1 MSFNSDSDELAR
13 RLNTEAAKAVKYG
26 GVSPAEA
33 LKFVT
38 LNPAKQLHIDH
49 RVGSLESGKDADFV
63 VWNGDPLS
71 TLTACEQTWIDGRK
85 YFDREEDLARR
96 EQVRKER
103 AELIQVLLKE
113 DDDDEKKDDEK
124 KEKDGPHREPRAQY
138 SCKGILEK
146 GADHEDR

>member
-1 MSFNSDSDELAR
+1 MHGIAPFNWESARVLLVSDVISSKMELKISR
-13 RLNTEAAKAVKYG
+13 C
-26 GVSPAEA
+26 
-33 LKFVT
+33 
-38 LNPAKQLHIDH
+38 
-49 RVGSLESGKDADFV
+49 GK
-63 VWNGDPLS
+63 WL
-71 TLTACEQTWIDGRK
+71 ACDQTWIDGRK

-113 DDDDEKKDDEK
+113 DEDDEKEDGEK
-124 KEKDGPHREPRAQY
+124 KEKGGHHREPPAQY